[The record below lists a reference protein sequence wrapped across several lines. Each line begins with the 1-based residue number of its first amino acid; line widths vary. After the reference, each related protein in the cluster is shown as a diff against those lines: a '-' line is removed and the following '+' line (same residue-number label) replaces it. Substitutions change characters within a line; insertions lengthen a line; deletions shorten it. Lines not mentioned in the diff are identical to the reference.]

1 MAEWQSTTQ
10 VADQYSVT
18 EDAEARTGTRSG
30 SRSFSEGTSLF
41 GRVGLADV
49 NYDKAQYS
57 VVGINA
63 TQAKAAADRMVTS
76 TKALMDK
83 IKSINVDAT
92 KLDNAVKG
100 NEVQQA
106 IKDYIEK
113 VKQYCAAVVSDIN
126 AFADKLYEVSR
137 VWEESQKTFA
147 TGSINESA
155 NSSFSGSTTEEY
167 RTKEAS
173 ASVSGN

>member
-30 SRSFSEGTSLF
+30 SRSFSEGTSVF
-41 GRVGLADV
+41 GRMGLADV

-63 TQAKAAADRMVTS
+63 TQAHHAAGRMFSS

-83 IKSINVDAT
+83 IKSITVDAN

-106 IKDYIEK
+106 IKD
-113 VKQYCAAVVSDIN
+113 
-126 AFADKLYEVSR
+126 
-137 VWEESQKTFA
+137 
-147 TGSINESA
+147 
-155 NSSFSGSTTEEY
+155 
-167 RTKEAS
+167 
-173 ASVSGN
+173 